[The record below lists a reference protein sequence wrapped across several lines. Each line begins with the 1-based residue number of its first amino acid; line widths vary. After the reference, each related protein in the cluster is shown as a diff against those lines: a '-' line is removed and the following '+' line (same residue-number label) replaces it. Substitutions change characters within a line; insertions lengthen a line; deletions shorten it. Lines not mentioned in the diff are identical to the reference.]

1 MSPIH
6 SSGKIDM
13 QNKTIRCIPLFFGL
27 ACALLSGATLAQS
40 ESVQL
45 VLGQIK
51 TIPLSSKVVRVAVG
65 NGKVISSN
73 VLETE
78 LMLLGETVGK
88 TSLRLWTADGN
99 QTNYEIN
106 VLASDPDESSKHI
119 SELLAGVPGVKVDRV
134 GDLVLL
140 TGTASKSD
148 MGRIDAVAK
157 LFSPVHN
164 AVQEEEVTMR
174 RMVYMKVQIVEM
186 KKSLGESIG
195 ISWDKSIAGPAAG
208 IAGNW
213 RTNPN
218 FRIPSTLP
226 NGFPTS
232 DGAIP
237 IGGAGW
243 TPFIGLTSSITSMIN
258 LAVNNGDAYV
268 LATPELSAR
277 SGGKAE
283 FLAGGQIPIISPA
296 SASSPA
302 SVTFKDY
309 GIKLVIEPVA
319 DANNNVSA
327 LLRTEVSNVD
337 NSVAVGG
344 NPGFL
349 TRKTDSEFNV
359 KTGETIVLSGLVNT
373 EIQKD
378 ISKLPGLGDLPVL
391 GSLFRSKNF
400 RSGRT
405 DLVIFVT
412 PSVID
417 PASNLNQERLKK
429 AQDIEGKMLEQPGA
443 AGILN

>member
-1 MSPIH
+1 MLF
-6 SSGKIDM
+6 
-13 QNKTIRCIPLFFGL
+13 KTSLAFPLFVVL
-27 ACALLSGATLAQS
+27 ACVVPVAAVELVT
-40 ESVQL
+40 SVQL
-45 VLGQIK
+45 VVGQIK
-51 TIPLSSKVVRVAVG
+51 TIPMSSKVVRVAVG
-65 NGKVISSN
+65 NGKIISSN

-78 LMLLGETVGK
+78 LMVLAESVGN
-88 TSLRLWTADGN
+88 TSLMLWTADGRL
-99 QTNYEIN
+99 TNYEIS
-106 VLASDPDESSKHI
+106 VLATDPDVSKKRI
-119 SELLAGVPGVKVDRV
+119 AEMVSAIPGIKVERV

-140 TGTASKSD
+140 TGSASKAN
-148 MGRIDAVAK
+148 MARLENIAK
-157 LFSPVHN
+157 MFPPAYN

-186 KKSLGESIG
+186 KKSIGENIG
-195 ISWDKSIAGPAAG
+195 ISWDKSIAGPAAA

-218 FRIPSTLP
+218 FRTPSTLP
-226 NGFPTS
+226 NGFPS
-232 DGAIP
+232 GSVP

-296 SASSPA
+296 SASAPA
-302 SVTFKDY
+302 TVTFKDY
-309 GIKLVIEPVA
+309 GIKLIIEPVA
-319 DANNNVSA
+319 DANNNVST
-327 LLRTEVSNVD
+327 LLKTEVSNVD

-359 KTGETIVLSGLVNT
+359 KSGETIVLSGLVNT

-378 ISKLPGLGDLPVL
+378 VSKLAGLGDLPIL
-391 GSLFRSKNF
+391 GALFRSNNF

-412 PSVID
+412 PTVID
-417 PASNLNQERLKK
+417 PTSSLNQDRLQK
-429 AQDIEGKMLEQPGA
+429 AKEIQEKFKSQSDA

>member
-1 MSPIH
+1 MRPIDQPGYFDMYIK
-6 SSGKIDM
+6 SS
-13 QNKTIRCIPLFFGL
+13 LFVPVVFGMV
-27 ACALLSGATLAQS
+27 CAIHGTTAFAQS
-40 ESVQL
+40 TTVQL

-51 TIPLSSKVVRVAVG
+51 TIPLASKVVRVAVG
-65 NGKVISSN
+65 NGKIISSN
-73 VLETE
+73 VLESE
-78 LMLLGETVGK
+78 LMVLAESVGN

-99 QTNYEIN
+99 QISYEVN
-106 VLASDPDESSKHI
+106 VLASDPDVSKKRI
-119 SELLAGVPGVKVDRV
+119 AEMLSGMPSVKVERV

-140 TGTASKSD
+140 TGTARKSD
-148 MGRIDAVAK
+148 MARIDAVAK
-157 LFSPVHN
+157 MFSPTHN

-186 KKSLGESIG
+186 KKSMSESIG

-226 NGFPTS
+226 SGFPTAA
-232 DGAIP
+232 GAIP

-319 DANNNVSA
+319 DANNNVST

-378 ISKLPGLGDLPVL
+378 ISKVPGFGDLPIL
-391 GSLFRSKNF
+391 GSLFRSQNF

-412 PSVID
+412 PTVID
-417 PASNLNQERLKK
+417 PSSPLNQERLQKAKEIEEKLK
-429 AQDIEGKMLEQPGA
+429 AQPAA

>member
-1 MSPIH
+1 
-6 SSGKIDM
+6 
-13 QNKTIRCIPLFFGL
+13 
-27 ACALLSGATLAQS
+27 
-40 ESVQL
+40 
-45 VLGQIK
+45 
-51 TIPLSSKVVRVAVG
+51 
-65 NGKVISSN
+65 
-73 VLETE
+73 
-78 LMLLGETVGK
+78 
-88 TSLRLWTADGN
+88 
-99 QTNYEIN
+99 
-106 VLASDPDESSKHI
+106 
-119 SELLAGVPGVKVDRV
+119 
-134 GDLVLL
+134 
-140 TGTASKSD
+140 
-148 MGRIDAVAK
+148 
-157 LFSPVHN
+157 
-164 AVQEEEVTMR
+164 
-174 RMVYMKVQIVEM
+174 
-186 KKSLGESIG
+186 
-195 ISWDKSIAGPAAG
+195 
-208 IAGNW
+208 
-213 RTNPN
+213 
-218 FRIPSTLP
+218 
-226 NGFPTS
+226 
-232 DGAIP
+232 
-237 IGGAGW
+237 
-243 TPFIGLTSSITSMIN
+243 MIN

-319 DANNNVSA
+319 DAKNNVSA